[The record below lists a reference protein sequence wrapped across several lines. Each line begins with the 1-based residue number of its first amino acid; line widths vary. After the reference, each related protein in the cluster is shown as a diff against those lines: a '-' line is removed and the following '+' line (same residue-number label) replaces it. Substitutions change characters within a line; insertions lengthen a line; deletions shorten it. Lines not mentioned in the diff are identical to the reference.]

1 MNFRK
6 NAGYIITDSIH
17 VGEIE
22 FVLGVHS
29 EAPFQ
34 FVTWACKDGKDYY
47 WGHNHSDLMSAT
59 KDLIASRKRT
69 RYPPGFI
76 QENQTAKS
84 AKKCGNSLQAGLIVW
99 NSAMSEQITIHHGRA

>member
-59 KDLIASRKRT
+59 KDLI
-69 RYPPGFI
+69 
-76 QENQTAKS
+76 
-84 AKKCGNSLQAGLIVW
+84 
-99 NSAMSEQITIHHGRA
+99 GRAKWELEFCMRRREQAQASQKEPEDMCL